1 MGELPSEAVCLVLQ
15 EAVNRLTS
23 TSEWTGEDR
32 TCRFP
37 NKGSE
42 RGGILQLGSVAFA
55 LLPCSFHRGKCRL
68 LSKVPLTNTSPF
80 L

>member
-1 MGELPSEAVCLVLQ
+1 MGKLLSEAVCLVLQ
-15 EAVNRLTS
+15 EAVNHLTS
-23 TSEWTGEDR
+23 TSEWTGEDG

-55 LLPCSFHRGKCRL
+55 LLPWSLHCGKCRL
-68 LSKVPLTNTSPF
+68 CYLRFP
-80 L
+80 